1 MKCPEIFDLH
11 FGPEGREAINDIA
24 NIKELG
30 DLLATV
36 LGGGGVIVTLFAS
49 RGTGNKRVDT
59 GRTTY
64 GVLAHDWNVW
74 AQAMASVG
82 LIKRAQI
89 KKIAFD
95 MTQVKTSPNEN
106 KFWRAVY
113 DGCGR

>member
-11 FGPEGREAINDIA
+11 FSPEGKKAINRIADIQ
-24 NIKELG
+24 ELG

-36 LGGGGVIVTLFAS
+36 LGGSVVLSLFAS

-59 GRTTY
+59 GRTMYSITGY
-64 GVLAHDWNVW
+64 DWNIW

-82 LIKRAQI
+82 PITRYSIKQT
-89 KKIAFD
+89 AFD
-95 MTQVKTSPNEN
+95 MLEVKTSPNEN

-113 DGCGR
+113 DGCGH

>member
-1 MKCPEIFDLH
+1 MECPEIFDLH
-11 FGPEGREAINDIA
+11 FSPEGQKAINRIA
-24 NIKELG
+24 EIQELG

-36 LGGGGVIVTLFAS
+36 LGGSVILSLFVN
-49 RGTGNKRVDT
+49 RGSGNKRVDT
-59 GRTTY
+59 GMTMY
-64 GVLAHDWNVW
+64 SIIGYDWNIW

-82 LIKRAQI
+82 PIKRAQI

-95 MTQVKTSPNEN
+95 MTQIRTSPNEN

>member
-1 MKCPEIFDLH
+1 MECPEIFDLH
-11 FGPEGREAINDIA
+11 FSPEGKKAINDIA

-36 LGGGGVIVTLFAS
+36 LGGSVILSLFVN

-59 GRTTY
+59 GMTMHSIVGY
-64 GVLAHDWNVW
+64 DWNIW

-82 LIKRAQI
+82 PIKRAQI
-89 KKIAFD
+89 RKIVEGMLLA
-95 MTQVKTSPNEN
+95 KTSPNEN

>member
-11 FGPEGREAINDIA
+11 FSPEGREAINRIADIQ
-24 NIKELG
+24 ELG

-36 LGGGGVIVTLFAS
+36 LGVSVIVTLFVN

-59 GRTTY
+59 GMTMHSII
-64 GVLAHDWNVW
+64 AHDWNVW

-89 KKIAFD
+89 KEGSIL
-95 MTQVKTSPNEN
+95 
-106 KFWRAVY
+106 Y
-113 DGCGR
+113 DRS